1 MGIELNKEQLEAL
14 TAIQVF
20 LHDDA
25 LDAFILRGGAG
36 TGKTTLIAK
45 LVEALAGMNLSC
57 KLLAPTGRAARI
69 VGNKVRALVGE
80 TGYESKT
87 IHAAIYSLK
96 QVEVNEE
103 AESANDPGLRMIF
116 PLRADEPDVSL
127 FVVDESSMVGDKE
140 AKGDL
145 VRFGSGRLLMDLVT
159 FSRARRPGRGS
170 DRLAKLL
177 FVGDAVQLPPVGE
190 TVSPALSEQYLKD
203 EFGLRVAAFELRTVM
218 RQAQGSAILVRATE
232 LRNAVTAGSY
242 NEFSLQPDQ
251 QDIQQADTT
260 GVLELILHGI
270 KSKESTVAVVHSNAA
285 ALDYNRSIRQQR
297 WGDAKLAVQTGD
309 TLLVNKNAPGI
320 GLSNGDLIRVMR
332 VGAAECVGV
341 SIRGG
346 FRPELRFREVTVAF
360 READGQVVELDCR
373 ILENLLDSPHRELEP
388 VEVRA
393 LLVHFRQRHPDLH
406 PKSDEFRAAIR
417 DDPYFGAVQVKYGYA
432 MTCHK
437 AQGGEWDTAIVDFSA
452 MMGTRNATFFRW
464 AYTAITRAR
473 KTLVVVNPPN
483 FSATSAMA
491 WVAAGQTPSTPAQ
504 PDLDE
509 LRADPD
515 WDRFSFSA
523 GIAPL
528 MVIHQRLRSVWKAQG
543 IEVEQL
549 QHLQYQERYTLSR
562 DGKRAIVQYYYDGKH
577 RVGKAG
583 PVPDAWSDRELTE
596 DAITSVQALGRGG
609 SPGQLEPFISEFLD
623 KLDAA
628 LASSAIRR
636 HACESLPYR
645 LRVGFTDGLRRGRI
659 DFSYNGNST
668 WTTAQEV
675 GGPGSSQG
683 LYEEVQNLMA
693 ETGEPE

>member
-1 MGIELNKEQLEAL
+1 MELNREQIEAL
-14 TAIQVF
+14 KAVQVF
-20 LHDDA
+20 LRDDA
-25 LDAFILRGGAG
+25 LNAFILRGSAG

-45 LVEALAGMNLSC
+45 LVGALAEMNLSC
-57 KLLAPTGRAARI
+57 QLLAPTGRAARI
-69 VGNKVRALVGE
+69 MGNKVRAIVGE
-80 TGYESKT
+80 TGYESRT
-87 IHAAIYSLK
+87 IHSAIYSLK

-116 PLRADEPDVSL
+116 PLRSDEPGVSL

-159 FSRARRPGRGS
+159 FSRARRPGRGG
-170 DRLAKLL
+170 DQLAKLL

-190 TVSPALSEQYLKD
+190 TFSPALSEQYLKE
-203 EFGLRVAAFELRTVM
+203 EFGLRVAAFELKTVM
-218 RQAQGSAILVRATE
+218 RQAQGSAILDRATA
-232 LRNAVTAGSY
+232 LRDAVTAESY
-242 NEFSLQPDQ
+242 NEFSLQSDQ
-251 QDIQQADTT
+251 QDIRQADMA
-260 GVLELILHGI
+260 GALELILHGI

-285 ALDYNRSIRQQR
+285 ALDYNRSIRQRR
-297 WGDAKLAVQTGD
+297 WGDAELVVQTGD
-309 TLLVNKNAPGI
+309 TLLVNKNSPATR
-320 GLSNGDLIRVMR
+320 LSNGDLIRVMR
-332 VGAAECVGV
+332 VGNAERVAV

-346 FRPELRFREVTVAF
+346 FRPELRFRDVAVAF
-360 READGQVVELDCR
+360 RAADGQVVQRDCW
-373 ILENLLDSPHRELEP
+373 ILENLLDSPHRELGP

-393 LLVHFRQRHPDLH
+393 LLVHFRQRHPNLH
-406 PKSDEFRAAIR
+406 PKSDEFRATIR
-417 DDPYFGAVQVKYGYA
+417 DDPYFGALQVKYGYA

-483 FSATSAMA
+483 FSATSAIVWA
-491 WVAAGQTPSTPAQ
+491 AAGQTSSAPAQ
-504 PDLDE
+504 PGLE
-509 LRADPD
+509 EIKVDPD

-528 MVIHQRLRSVWKAQG
+528 MVIHQQLRSVWRAQG
-543 IEVEQL
+543 IEVDQL

-562 DGKRAIVQYYYDGKH
+562 DGKRAIVQYYYDGKY

-583 PVPDAWSDRELTE
+583 PVPNASSDRELAE
-596 DAITSVQALGRGG
+596 DALTSMQSLGRGG
-609 SPGQLEPFISEFLD
+609 SPGQLEPFISEFLV

-628 LASSAIRR
+628 LVGSAIRR
-636 HACESLPYR
+636 NACESLPYR
-645 LRVGFTDGLRRGRI
+645 LRVGVTDGLRRGKI
-659 DFSYNGNST
+659 DFSYNGKST
-668 WTTAQEV
+668 WTMAQEV

-693 ETGEPE
+693 ETGESE